1 MPKRV
6 LQSLGLVFGDIG
18 TSPIYT
24 LTVIFL
30 ITTPTEIQTIG
41 VLSLIIWTIILL
53 VGVQYAWLAMSLG
66 KKGEGGTIVLYEI
79 LSPMVKSKK
88 KIRIISILS
97 FIGVAL
103 FFGDGVI
110 TPAISI
116 LSAVEGL
123 HLIPQISGI
132 GNHTSALLIIA
143 AVIAIVLFAFQKKG
157 TEKISG
163 AFGPIMVCWFL
174 CLTVSG
180 LASISKAPAILNAI
194 NPYHAFYFMS
204 HNGIVAFI
212 VLSEVILCA
221 TGGEALYAD
230 MGHLGR
236 KPIINAS
243 YIVIPALI
251 INYLGQGA
259 FMFDHPKAKYVLF
272 EMFYDQSHLLYVPF
286 LILSIMATA
295 VASQAMISGVF
306 SIVYQAIS
314 TGVLPRLHVDYT
326 SRHRQSQIYVGFINW
341 VLLLAVL
348 LIMFFFQQ
356 SSRIAA
362 AYGLAVTG
370 TMTITC
376 IMMVW
381 IFYLKN
387 KKTHMIIAFIIT
399 LVNIVFLFSHI
410 HKFPHGGYWS
420 LVIAAFPLAIIL
432 VYDYG
437 KKKLYKTFEFVPL
450 SSFKKTF
457 RKKYQEGANINGTAL
472 FFSRDVTI
480 ISPYIVRTMFNN
492 NIIYEDNVIVSIE
505 NTTDPFGISWYFS
518 ESKTKGLRLLTLRA
532 GYMEV
537 VDVEAIFRKE
547 GIVGNAIFYG
557 LEEISSSNI
566 LIKIF
571 ALIKK
576 LVPAF
581 VQFHKLPAMKLHGVM
596 TRYELYPDSQLPLSD
611 NHGNQEPFRP

>member
-30 ITTPTEIQTIG
+30 ITTPTETHTIG

-66 KKGEGGTIVLYEI
+66 KRGEGGTIVLSEI
-79 LSPMVKSKK
+79 LTSLMKSKSK
-88 KIRIISILS
+88 VRAITLLS

-103 FFGDGVI
+103 FLGDGVI

-123 HLIPQISGI
+123 HLIPQISQI
-132 GNHTSALLIIA
+132 GDHTWALLVIA
-143 AVIAIVLFAFQKKG
+143 GVIAIVLFAFQKKG

-163 AFGPIMVCWFL
+163 AFGPIMACGFL

-180 LASISKAPAILNAI
+180 LISITEAPAILNAV
-194 NPYHAFYFMS
+194 NPYHALHFMS
-204 HNGIVAFI
+204 HNGMKAFI

-236 KPIINAS
+236 RPIIHAS
-243 YIVIPALI
+243 YLVMPALI
-251 INYLGQGA
+251 LNYLGQGA
-259 FMFDHPKAKYVLF
+259 FMFSHPDAKYVLF
-272 EMFYDQSHLLYVPF
+272 EMFYEQSEWLYVPF
-286 LILSIMATA
+286 LLLSVMATA
-295 VASQAMISGVF
+295 IASQAMISGVF
-306 SIVYQAIS
+306 SIVYQAIN
-314 TGVLPRLHVDYT
+314 TGMIPTLNVEYT

-341 VLLLAVL
+341 MLLLAVL
-348 LIMFFFQQ
+348 LIMLFFQQ

-370 TMTITC
+370 TMTITG

-387 KKTHMIIAFIIT
+387 NKAHMIIASLIT
-399 LVNIVFLFSHI
+399 LINIVFLLSNF
-410 HKFPHGGYWS
+410 HKLPYGGFWS
-420 LVIAAFPLAIIL
+420 LVIAALPLAIIL
-432 VYDYG
+432 IYDDG
-437 KKKLYKTFEFVPL
+437 KETLYKGLEWVPL
-450 SSFKKTF
+450 SRFKKTF
-457 RKKYQEGANINGTAL
+457 RRKYQEGANIHGTAL
-472 FFSRDVTI
+472 FLSRDVTI
-480 ISPYIVRTMFNN
+480 ISPYIVRTMFNHH
-492 NIIYEDNVIVSIE
+492 IMYEDNVIVSIE
-505 NTTDPFGISWYFS
+505 STTDPFGISWYFTDS
-518 ESKTKGLRLLTLRA
+518 GTEGLRLFTLQA

-537 VDVEAIFRKE
+537 IDVDRIFGE
-547 GIVGNAIFYG
+547 VGITEDAIFYG
-557 LEEISSSNI
+557 LEEIASTK
-566 LIKIF
+566 LFMKIF

-576 LVPAF
+576 LAPTF

-596 TRYELYPDSQLPLSD
+596 TRYEL
-611 NHGNQEPFRP
+611 

>member
-30 ITTPTEIQTIG
+30 ITTPTEAQTIG
-41 VLSLIIWTIILL
+41 VLSLILWTIILL

-66 KKGEGGTIVLYEI
+66 KKGEGGTIVLCEI
-79 LSPMVKSKK
+79 LSPMVKSKR
-88 KIRIISILS
+88 KIRMITILS

-132 GNHTSALLIIA
+132 ADHTAALLIIA
-143 AVIAIVLFAFQKKG
+143 GVIAIVLFAFQKKG

-163 AFGPIMVCWFL
+163 AFGPIMACWFL

-180 LASISKAPAILNAI
+180 LVSIAKAPAILNAI
-194 NPYHAFYFMS
+194 NPYHAVYFMS
-204 HNGIVAFI
+204 HNGMAAFI

-236 KPIINAS
+236 KPIINAAFF
-243 YIVIPALI
+243 VIPALI
-251 INYLGQGA
+251 VNYLGQGA
-259 FMFDHPKAKYVLF
+259 FMFDHPKANYVLF
-272 EMFYDQSHLLYVPF
+272 EMFYDQNPLLYVPF

-295 VASQAMISGVF
+295 IASQAMISGVF
-306 SIVYQAIS
+306 SIVYQAIT
-314 TGVLPRLHVDYT
+314 TGILPALNVDYT

-341 VLLLAVL
+341 ILLLAVL
-348 LIMFFFQQ
+348 LIMFFFQH
-356 SSRIAA
+356 SNRIAA

-370 TMTITC
+370 TMTITG
-376 IMMVW
+376 IMMAW
-381 IFYLKN
+381 IFYLKH
-387 KKTHMIIAFIIT
+387 KQIHMIISLIIT
-399 LVNIVFLFSHI
+399 LINILFLVSHI
-410 HKFPHGGYWS
+410 NKFPHGGYWS

-432 VYDYG
+432 IYDYG
-437 KKKLYKTFEFVPL
+437 KKKLYNAFKFVPL

-457 RKKYQEGANINGTAL
+457 SEKYQEGANLDGTAL

-505 NTTDPFGISWYFS
+505 NTTDPFGISCHFS
-518 ESKTKGLRLLTLRA
+518 ESDTKGLRLFTLRA

-537 VDVEAIFRKE
+537 VDLDSIFQRE
-547 GIVGNAIFYG
+547 GIVGNTIFYG
-557 LEEISSSNI
+557 LQEISSTDI
-566 LIKIF
+566 FIKIF
-571 ALIKK
+571 ALIRK
-576 LVPAF
+576 LAPTF

-596 TRYELYPDSQLPLSD
+596 TRYEL
-611 NHGNQEPFRP
+611 